1 GLGLGR
7 EHALR
12 SRAPAACPMLLPTL
26 SQTLAV
32 RTASPTF
39 SRCPAP
45 LAGRNL
51 YVAKYLTSILARIE
65 TEELSMASTFPESVG
80 SRGASPVSIDAGAL
94 EHLRYIR
101 DTIEAAHTFTSVP
114 GKGCI
119 AMGLT
124 ALVAAGL
131 DSIAVLAPYWL
142 PIWLTA
148 AATAIGL
155 SSYFLVKKAK
165 EQGLCLWGGVARR
178 FFLTLLPALVAGAV
192 LTIALLDSGAR
203 DLVSG
208 AWLLL
213 YGAGLAASGVF

>member
-1 GLGLGR
+1 
-7 EHALR
+7 
-12 SRAPAACPMLLPTL
+12 
-26 SQTLAV
+26 
-32 RTASPTF
+32 
-39 SRCPAP
+39 
-45 LAGRNL
+45 
-51 YVAKYLTSILARIE
+51 ARIE

-148 AATAIGL
+148 AAAAIG
-155 SSYFLVKKAK
+155 SASYFLVKKAK
-165 EQGLCLWGGVARR
+165 EQGMCLWGGVARR
-178 FFLTLLPALVAGAV
+178 FFLTLLPAFVAGAV
-192 LTIALLDSGAR
+192 RPVALAVCAAVER
-203 DLVSG
+203 VWG
-208 AWLLL
+208 AWRLL
-213 YGAGLAASGVF
+213 YGAGLAACGVFSMRPVMMGGFGFMALGALALALPPSFATALL